1 MKLTL
6 VIISSIFLL
15 PGCSLWNKYI
25 AKKGTTETS
34 RISEQAAIAAT
45 SGVGSTDADRGLGGI
60 GETKQETTIIQQN
73 PIRPGKNEILIKYR
87 NKSSEVILS
96 LDPRDNNVQIDVS
109 KAQSAG
115 DMFSESSIP
124 LNSSGYSS
132 GSSPSSGRSSGK
144 TEGMDS
150 SERDMLTKAQNSFYS
165 GDYQRS
171 LQQVDN
177 SINIRPTAEAY
188 ALKGSIYYMLGNLGL
203 ARKNWVNSLR
213 LDSNIQGVRQMLN
226 IIGN

>member
-1 MKLTL
+1 MRLTL

-15 PGCSLWNKYI
+15 SGCSLWNKYF
-25 AKKGTTETS
+25 AKTGVTETS
-34 RISEQAAIAAT
+34 KISEKAAVNAT
-45 SGVGSTDADRGLGGI
+45 SGLGSADIDRGLGGI

-124 LNSSGYSS
+124 LNSSGDM
-132 GSSPSSGRSSGK
+132 SGRSSGGAQGSPDGSGDNEK
-144 TEGMDS
+144 
-150 SERDMLTKAQNSFYS
+150 DMLARAQSSFYN
-165 GDYQRS
+165 GDYQKS
-171 LQQVDN
+171 LQQVN
-177 SINIRPTAEAY
+177 SSINTKPNAEAY
-188 ALKGSIYYMLGNLGL
+188 ALKGSIYYMLGNLAL
-203 ARKNWVNSLR
+203 ARKNWTNSLR